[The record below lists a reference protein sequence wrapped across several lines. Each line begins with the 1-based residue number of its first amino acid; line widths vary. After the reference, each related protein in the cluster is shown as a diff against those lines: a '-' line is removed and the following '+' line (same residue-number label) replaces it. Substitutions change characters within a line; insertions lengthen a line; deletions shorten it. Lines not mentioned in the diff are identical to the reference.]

1 MKQPTKRRKK
11 IETSLEILI
20 LPAILILGIIFHL
33 SQAFLVPLLTMLF
46 ILLGAFLLWSR
57 ANKDADGSE
66 WWQDDDAS
74 GWRGY
79 F

>member
-1 MKQPTKRRKK
+1 MKRPAKQRK
-11 IETSLEILI
+11 IIANYLEILI
-20 LPAILILGIIFHL
+20 IPAIIIAGIIFHL
-33 SQAFLVPLLTMLF
+33 SQAFLVPLITIVILF
-46 ILLGAFLLWSR
+46 LGAVLLWAR

-79 F
+79 

>member
-1 MKQPTKRRKK
+1 MKGPSKKRDL
-11 IETSLEILI
+11 IVTVLEILI
-20 LPAILILGIIFHL
+20 IPVIILLAILFHL
-33 SQAFLVPLLTMLF
+33 GQTFLVPLITIVVL
-46 ILLGAFLLWSR
+46 LLGTVLLWSN
-57 ANKDADGSE
+57 ANKHADGSE